1 MTVLLKNLFIV
12 HNPYLT
18 YSNKKSSSPVM
29 TKWSISGYRENIG
42 NLTRQC
48 VVNCGEEQR
57 WEIIHSRRLDMH
69 FEQAP
74 SPNTPNI
81 NIYPTHHNTTWYNT
95 KYTPIL
101 YIYIIWYHNQAI
113 CIKWKYYNFL
123 LYYRVMLLLFE
134 FAFYKEGWC
143 HIYPIL
149 ELYIY
154 IYIYI

>member
-42 NLTRQC
+42 NLTRHC

-101 YIYIIWYHNQAI
+101 YIYIYISLNTTTKQCVLNEHI
-113 CIKWKYYNFL
+113 RTFYYALVLFCYYLSLCSTGAEGGVNDVIYA
-123 LYYRVMLLLFE
+123 LY
-134 FAFYKEGWC
+134 
-143 HIYPIL
+143 
-149 ELYIY
+149 
-154 IYIYI
+154 

>member
-101 YIYIIWYHNQAI
+101 YIYISFDTTTKQYVLNENII
-113 CIKWKYYNFL
+113 TFYYTIVL
-123 LYYRVMLLLFE
+123 CYYYLSLRSTRKGDVIYTLY
-134 FAFYKEGWC
+134 
-143 HIYPIL
+143 
-149 ELYIY
+149 
-154 IYIYI
+154 